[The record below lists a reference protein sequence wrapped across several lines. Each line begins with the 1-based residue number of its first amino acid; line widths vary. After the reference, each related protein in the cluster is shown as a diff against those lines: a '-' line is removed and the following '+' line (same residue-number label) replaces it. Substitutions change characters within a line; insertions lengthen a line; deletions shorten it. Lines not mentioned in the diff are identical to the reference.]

1 VSERPQNKNLRP
13 PFQKGKSGNPGG
25 KPRGLLTA
33 DKVKKAI
40 ADLYKAD
47 KSKLE
52 EVLKSRTSTALD
64 MHIAAIIVK
73 GIQKGDA
80 HSLEM
85 LLQRA
90 IGRIR
95 DEQPEDNEALKSFF
109 KLSYDLDE
117 AAAEP
122 LQH

>member
-1 VSERPQNKNLRP
+1 MANRNPSPSTRIK
-13 PFQKGKSGNPGG
+13 KGQVLNPTG
-25 KPRGLLTA
+25 KPKGLLTG

-40 ADLYKAD
+40 SDLYKAD
-47 KSKLE
+47 KEKLE
-52 EVLKSRTSTALD
+52 KVLKSRTSTALD

-90 IGRIR
+90 IGKIR
-95 DEQPEDNEALKSFF
+95 EEQPEDNEALKSFF